1 MILFDISSAA
11 WKLDDFKHELWESSN
26 IGIPWHDRESNDA
39 TIFGALVAWF
49 IGLVSTVKFLN
60 FLDTRKFCCNLPKIQ
75 TERQNRKVFCQK
87 DAIGKAICYTICM
100 FLTKYLQVWPLCMNL
115 R

>member
-60 FLDTRKFCCNLPKIQ
+60 FWTPENFAVIYLKFKHRDKTLRYFVKKMQMEKQ
-75 TERQNRKVFCQK
+75 TVKTLISLGAV
-87 DAIGKAICYTICM
+87 
-100 FLTKYLQVWPLCMNL
+100 
-115 R
+115 